1 MLGYGRTVRRLPVI
15 ATIAALLTVF
25 FPATD
30 VLAADPVLVGAGD
43 IASCPR
49 SQDEATAKL
58 LDSISG
64 TVFTAGDNVYTHGSA
79 SEFTNCYGPTWGRH
93 KSRTRPAPGDEDW
106 ETAGAKGYFGY
117 FGSKAGPAGRGY
129 YSYALGAWHV
139 VVLDTDCSE
148 VGGCGSTSPQANWLR
163 SDLAANPTA
172 CTIAIFHHPRFS
184 SAQSKPDGRSVTL
197 WQILYSNGADV
208 IVSGHR
214 HQYERFAPQTPSG
227 TPSTYGIREFVVGT
241 GGAGLVGFSTVAAN
255 SQVRN
260 GSTYGVLKL
269 TLHSSSYDFAF
280 VPIAGQSFRD
290 SGSASCHGKPK

>member
-1 MLGYGRTVRRLPVI
+1 MRRLPVI
-15 ATIAALLTVF
+15 VTIAALAAVF
-25 FPATD
+25 LPFSN
-30 VLAADPVLVGAGD
+30 VFAADPVLVGAGD
-43 IASCPR
+43 IASCSR
-49 SQDEATAKL
+49 SQDTATARL
-58 LDSISG
+58 VGSISG

-79 SEFTNCYGPTWGRH
+79 SEFTNCYGPTWGQY
-93 KSRTRPAPGDEDW
+93 KSRTRPAAGDEDY
-106 ETAGAKGYFGY
+106 ETAGAKGYLGY
-117 FGSKAGPAGRGY
+117 FGSRAAPSGKTY
-129 YSYALGAWHV
+129 YSYSIGAWHA
-139 VVLDTDCSE
+139 VVLDTDCSD

-184 SAQSKPDGRSVTL
+184 SAQSKPDGRSVTF
-197 WQILYSNGADV
+197 WQILYQYGADV

-227 TPSTYGIREFVVGT
+227 GASSKGIREFVVGT
-241 GGAGLVGFSTVAAN
+241 GGAALAGFSTVAPN

-260 GSTYGVLKL
+260 SSTYGVLKL

-290 SGSASCHGKPK
+290 SGSASCHGKP

>member
-1 MLGYGRTVRRLPVI
+1 VKRLPVI
-15 ATIAALLTVF
+15 ALIAALVTVF

-43 IASCPR
+43 IASCSR

-93 KSRTRPAPGDEDW
+93 KSRTRPGPGDEEY
-106 ETAGAKGYFGY
+106 ETAGAKGYLGY
-117 FGSKAGPAGRGY
+117 FGSRAAPAGKTY
-129 YSYALGAWHV
+129 YSFSIGAWHA

-148 VGGCGSTSPQANWLR
+148 VGGCGSTSPQATWLR
-163 SDLAANPTA
+163 SDLTA
-172 CTIAIFHHPRFS
+172 HATTCTIAIFHHPRFS
-184 SAQSKPDGRSVTL
+184 SAQSKPDGRSVTF
-197 WQILYSNGADV
+197 WQILYSYGADV

-214 HQYERFAPQTPSG
+214 HQYERFAPQT
-227 TPSTYGIREFVVGT
+227 STGAASSAYGIREFVVGT
-241 GGAGLVGFSTVAAN
+241 GGAALVGFSTVAPN

-260 GSTYGVLKL
+260 SSAYGVLKL